1 MHETSF
7 PNIVYRICCL
17 SVGSEEKRGGKNDFK
32 VLDGSI
38 EVLITEN
45 CARSC
50 VCVSVCVRIGDKSGV
65 GFCSCRV

>member
-1 MHETSF
+1 M
-7 PNIVYRICCL
+7 
-17 SVGSEEKRGGKNDFK
+17 SVGSGEKRGGKNDFK

-50 VCVSVCVRIGDKSGV
+50 VCVSVCVRVGDKSGV

>member
-1 MHETSF
+1 MRPPF
-7 PNIVYRICCL
+7 PASSTGFVCL
-17 SVGSEEKRGGKNDFK
+17 SVGSGEKRGGKNDFK

-50 VCVSVCVRIGDKSGV
+50 VCVSVCVRVGDKSGV